1 MATAPRFIP
10 PGSLIEITFRT
21 NAARMSLRPS
31 RALNAAMLA
40 IIGRAL
46 SMYPVKLHAF
56 HFMSNHWH
64 AIVTVVDGLAL
75 SRFMQFVHGNV
86 AKAAQRINRVR
97 GKVWQS
103 RAMTITV
110 LEDAAQLV
118 RLRYVLAHGTKEKLV
133 ASPIDW
139 PGVTSARALLG
150 LETLIGYWV
159 DHEEKRR
166 LERSGR
172 TPHPTE
178 YTKEYRIEL
187 EPLPVMEKLSEVER
201 MVMIREIIEDIKAT
215 YPGPYLGA
223 AAVLAENPKF
233 EPENPKR
240 SSAPAVHT
248 TSTWLRRRFREARR
262 LFFAAYREAAA
273 EHARRPT
280 VAAWPFDSF
289 LTAVQYV
296 STHISTGIGSERHIV
311 GQPTLMRMLL

>member
-1 MATAPRFIP
+1 MATQPRFIP
-10 PGSLIEITFRT
+10 PGTLVEITFRT
-21 NAARMSLRPS
+21 NAARMSLRPG
-31 RALNAAMLA
+31 RALNAAILA
-40 IIGRAL
+40 SLGRAL
-46 SMYPVKLHAF
+46 SMYPVELHAF

-64 AIVTVVDGLAL
+64 ALVTVVDGLAL

-86 AKAAQRINRVR
+86 AKAAQTINGVR

-103 RAMTITV
+103 RARTITV
-110 LEDAAQLV
+110 LEDAAQLA
-118 RLRYVLAHGTKEKLV
+118 RLQYVLSHGTKEKLV
-133 ASPIDW
+133 ASPVDW

-159 DHEEKRR
+159 DHGRKRR

-172 TPHPTE
+172 TPHPSE

-187 EPLPVMEKLSEVER
+187 APLPIMEKLSEVQR
-201 MVMIREIIEDIKAT
+201 MVMIRDMIDDIKAK

-223 AAVLAENPKF
+223 AAVLAQDPKF

-240 SSAPAVHT
+240 STAPAVHT
-248 TSTWLRRRFREARR
+248 MSTWLRNRFRQARG
-262 LFFAAYREAAA
+262 LFDAAYRKAAD

-280 VAAWPFDSF
+280 TTAWPFDSF

-296 STHISTGIGSERHIV
+296 STHASTGSGPERRIV